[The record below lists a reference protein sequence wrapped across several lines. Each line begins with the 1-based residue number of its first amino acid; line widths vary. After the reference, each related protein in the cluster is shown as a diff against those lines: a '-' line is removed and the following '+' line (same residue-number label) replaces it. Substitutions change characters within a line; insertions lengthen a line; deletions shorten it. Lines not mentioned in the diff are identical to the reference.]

1 LKRKAEIKMNQS
13 IFPGVEWKDTDGN
26 KIEAHGGT
34 MFIEKN
40 TYYWIGEDK
49 SHTDGKSSVWTWGVN
64 LYSSQDLYNWKKLG
78 HIIEPS
84 DETGSLFHPARKLD
98 RPHLLKCPSTN
109 KYVLWLKF
117 SGEDADY
124 AILQADSVTGPYSV
138 IKEHFRPYGHKSGD
152 FDLAQE
158 DESGKAYLYFEADHT
173 KMYVCQ
179 LNDTYTDITGTPT
192 VIYENLYPPLTREAP
207 AHFSRNGK
215 HYLITSGMTGYIPN
229 PSETAVSSDYMG
241 PFTVQGDP
249 CESDDSSATFNSQIS
264 CIFKVPQKEEYIAMA
279 DRWVP
284 DVVMTKEK
292 YDILLRAVQSHFNP
306 VVKVTMEEKMTLQGL
321 PMLGTADTS
330 KAQYVWLPIRF
341 EGEQP
346 VIAWKDEWKI

>member
-1 LKRKAEIKMNQS
+1 MDQN

-34 MFIEKN
+34 MFIEKD

-49 SHTDGKSSVWTWGVN
+49 SHTDGLSSVWTWGVN
-64 LYSSQDLYNWKKLG
+64 LYTSQDLYHWKNQG
-78 HIIEPS
+78 HIIDPS
-84 DETGSLFHPARKLD
+84 NEINSIFHPSRKLD
-98 RPHLLKCPSTN
+98 RPHLLKCPCN
-109 KYVLWLKF
+109 GKYVLWLKF

-124 AILQADSVTGPYSV
+124 AVLQADHIHGPYKV
-138 IKEHFRPYGHKSGD
+138 LQEHFRPFGYKCGD
-152 FDLAQE
+152 FDLAQDAE
-158 DESGKAYLYFEADHT
+158 NTKAYLYFEANHT
-173 KMYVCQ
+173 KMYVCE
-179 LNDTYTDITGTPT
+179 LNETYTDVSGLPK

-229 PSETAVSSDYMG
+229 PSELAVSSDFMG
-241 PFTVQGDP
+241 PFTVQENL
-249 CESDDSSATFNSQIS
+249 CEEDESSATFNSQIS
-264 CIFKVPQKEEYIAMA
+264 CVFKVQEKDEYIAMA
-279 DRWVP
+279 DRWIP

-292 YDILLRAVQSHFNP
+292 YNILLRAIQSHFNP
-306 VVKVTMEEKMTLQGL
+306 RIKVSMDEKMLLKEL

-341 EGEQP
+341 DGDQP